1 MQYLDIQERYQRNVL
16 VEGIGI
22 EGQAKLSASK
32 VLVIG
37 AGGLGS
43 PVLFYLAA
51 AGVGTIGIVDDDVVN
66 RTNLQRQILHFT
78 NDIGRRKINS
88 AEQKI
93 AALNPDVEIITY
105 QYRFTEQNAQKII
118 DGSFESDNE
127 YKEQQNTCINP
138 YCEGKNLAGGYD
150 FVVDCCDNY
159 ATKLLINDVCVQMGK
174 PFSHG
179 AVVAMRGEV
188 MTYVPGSACYRCVFD
203 APPQDGLLP
212 TSSQVGI
219 LGAVAGIVGSIQA
232 TETIKY
238 ISGMNDLIVNRIMI
252 IDTKAMNFFS
262 LKVKKS
268 NACICG

>member
-1 MQYLDIQERYQRNVL
+1 MLSEHLNKQERYQRNAL

-22 EGQAKLSASK
+22 EGQAKISASK

-51 AGVGTIGIVDDDVVN
+51 AGVGSIGIVDDDAVN
-66 RTNLQRQILHFT
+66 MTNLQRQILHFT
-78 NDIGRRKINS
+78 DDIGHKKTDS
-88 AEQKI
+88 AKHKLV
-93 AALNPDVEIITY
+93 ALNPDVKIVTY
-105 QYRFTEQNAQKII
+105 QCRFTDQNAQKII
-118 DGSFESDNE
+118 DGSLKDDH
-127 YKEQQNTCINP
+127 EQ
-138 YCEGKNLAGGYD
+138 NLAGGYD

-159 ATKLLINDVCVQMGK
+159 ATKLLINDVCVQIGK

-179 AVVAMRGEV
+179 AVLAMRGEV

-203 APPQDGLLP
+203 TPPQDGLLP
-212 TSSQVGI
+212 TSAQEGI

-238 ISGMNDLIVNRIMI
+238 LADMNDLIINRIII
-252 IDTKAMNFFS
+252 IDAKAMHYFS

-268 NACICG
+268 CGCVCTNRGI